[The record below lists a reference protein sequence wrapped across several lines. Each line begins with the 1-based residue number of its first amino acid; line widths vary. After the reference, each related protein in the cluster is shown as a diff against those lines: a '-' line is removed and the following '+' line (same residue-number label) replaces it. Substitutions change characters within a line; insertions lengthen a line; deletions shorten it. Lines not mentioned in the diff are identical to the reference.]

1 VVGTVHSPAGLR
13 GAKPE
18 WIDVA
23 EIRVDCLPEPPGLT
37 GLEELCVPGIVT
49 VRDPLEGGSLP
60 LGAGERQDLYLE
72 LLPGA
77 AAIDIEARNLQAF
90 RRVVNAAAGYSVP
103 VIASCHDFSGVP
115 KAAAALKIVQKARD
129 QGAMCV
135 KIAATVSTPAELGAL
150 IALAGVLPRPFS
162 LMGMGALG
170 RVSRLAL
177 AGCGSCLNYGWLGSP
192 QVPGQWPARELRSLI
207 LRAMACSSAQSS

>member
-1 VVGTVHSPAGLR
+1 MVGTIHTPAGMR

-18 WIDVA
+18 WIDIA

-37 GLEELCVPGIVT
+37 DLEGLRLPGIVT
-49 VRDPLEGGSLP
+49 VRDPDEGGGLP
-60 LGAGERQDLYLE
+60 LAAGERQDLYLE

-77 AAIDIEARNLQAF
+77 AAVDIEARNLHAF
-90 RRVVNAAAGYSVP
+90 RGVVNAAAGHSVP
-103 VIASCHDFSGVP
+103 VIASYHDFSGVP
-115 KAAAALKIVQKARD
+115 KAAAALKIAQKARD
-129 QGAMCV
+129 LGARCV
-135 KIAATVSTPAELGAL
+135 KIAATVTTPAELGAL
-150 IALAGVLPRPFS
+150 IALSGVLPRPFA

-207 LRAMACSSAQSS
+207 VRAME